1 MRSKNGAIAVVKG
14 SACSPSIPTIQV
26 KSCWNLPFFSKSVD
40 EKNKNKQKETGVV
53 PFKTQID
60 AEVGKSKIVCFMER
74 PKRGRGWP
82 IGKKSPVFPDV
93 YGMKI
98 SFTWSEVK
106 YFAINSAVYLSMV
119 NNW

>member
-1 MRSKNGAIAVVKG
+1 
-14 SACSPSIPTIQV
+14 
-26 KSCWNLPFFSKSVD
+26 
-40 EKNKNKQKETGVV
+40 
-53 PFKTQID
+53 
-60 AEVGKSKIVCFMER
+60 MER

-106 YFAINSAVYLSMV
+106 YFALNSAVYLSMV